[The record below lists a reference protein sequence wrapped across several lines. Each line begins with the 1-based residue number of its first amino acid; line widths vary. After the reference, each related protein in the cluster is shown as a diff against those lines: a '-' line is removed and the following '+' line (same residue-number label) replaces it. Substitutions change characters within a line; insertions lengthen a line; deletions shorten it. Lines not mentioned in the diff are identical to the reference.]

1 MSDLE
6 KMRDYIK
13 NKDLDNIVK
22 LLEEPSSDKA
32 FVNSSYDILL
42 SEEPLSNPADFLT
55 LTHHFIDYGLDA
67 NFKPEG
73 QGASFF
79 QRVIILIFRVYLEE
93 SNYKSLVDP
102 KIQRAIATILNI
114 AEPGFLRE
122 AEEKYRE
129 YNQIDSSVELTQD
142 QKTEAENKARQ
153 AALETAVG
161 IGTQKA
167 VEDNLGNYANLITLL
182 VTTYPSPKELLN
194 NRADDGYTPFLTAI
208 SLYKQKTHMKSFEE
222 FVVSPSYVM
231 IELIMELIQQGAD
244 LELPVQGK
252 NRETGMS
259 AIHIAAQK
267 PSTSRTLLQALM
279 HETSIDLNKLSEEG
293 LTPLMYAVRPIVDG
307 AVRSEMAGSNVAF
320 LLSKN
325 ADVNIT
331 APKFNNRNVLQMA
344 CLERHSLFETIE
356 VIVSGGKGEQET
368 ILDHQDTYGMTA
380 LMLSVQIGDTNP
392 RERALKIREIIF
404 GGADIYLKNN
414 VGKDVFNMMEE
425 IRRKFSERVAKLMR
439 DKTITEDKLGR
450 LYAQRTRI
458 EQMGLEDEDS
468 DLDPDILQS
477 MYDQIEQE
485 TGLKK
490 EEQITAGRIYGLYF
504 INNKIGDMLD
514 QPNINIKEG
523 PSFLKFDF
531 DDKIPDDF
539 TYDTKITDALISGD
553 TKTLREWLYE
563 PIGNVIFT
571 DEKMENYAVL
581 PQKDILKIIREAEQL
596 VVRCDKSKLSPGALN
611 ITEDMVFMNYG
622 IYLKTNAL
630 GLVGGPAEG
639 TLIHI
644 KEIYS
649 KIIDPAAYKDLV
661 FVVLRHDDHP
671 LSPLVSLSSLN
682 VGNGL
687 NINDRQ
693 INVVSSDHCQ
703 PETGGVKGSLQPM
716 KVRPSD
722 LTQEMKRVK
731 VSDDAG
737 GKTKGGKRRR
747 KSRKARK
754 HRKTKKR
761 GKYKK
766 TKKRK

>member
-1 MSDLE
+1 MGDLE
-6 KMRDYIK
+6 KMRDSIK

-42 SEEPLSNPADFLT
+42 SAHQLSDPADFVT

-102 KIQRAIATILNI
+102 KIQRAIATMLNI
-114 AEPGFLRE
+114 VEPQFLQQ

-142 QKTEAENKARQ
+142 QKTEAESKARQ

-167 VEDNLGNYANLITLL
+167 VHDNAGNYLNLITLL
-182 VTTYPSPKELLN
+182 VPTYPSPKELLN
-194 NRADDGYTPFLTAI
+194 NRADDGFTPFLSAI
-208 SLYKQKTHMKSFEE
+208 SLYKQETHMKSYEE
-222 FVVSPSYVM
+222 YLVSPSYVM
-231 IELIMELIQQGAD
+231 VEIIIDLIKLGAD
-244 LELPVQGK
+244 LELPVLGK
-252 NRETGMS
+252 SRESGMS

-267 PSTSRTLLQALM
+267 PSTSKTLLQALT
-279 HETSIDLNKLSEEG
+279 EGTSIDLNKFSEEG
-293 LTPLMYAVRPIVDG
+293 LTPLMYALRPIVDG
-307 AVRSEMAGSNVAF
+307 VVKSKMAGSNVEF

-331 APKFNNRNVLQMA
+331 APKFSNRNVLQMA
-344 CLERHSLFETIE
+344 CLERDILFETIE

-368 ILDHQDTYGMTA
+368 ILDHQDTGGMTA
-380 LMLSVQIGDTNP
+380 LMLSVENTKTNA
-392 RERALKIREIIF
+392 RERAMKIRELVF
-404 GGADIYLKNN
+404 GGADIYLKDNA
-414 VGKDVFNMMEE
+414 GKDVFNMMDE
-425 IRRKFSERVAKLMR
+425 IRRKDSELVAKLMR
-439 DKTITEDKLGR
+439 EKKITEDKLAR

-485 TGLKK
+485 TKLNKAQ
-490 EEQITAGRIYGLYF
+490 QIIAAHIYGNYF
-504 INNKIGDMLD
+504 INNKIGDMFN
-514 QPNINIKEG
+514 QPNINIKDG

-539 TYDTKITDALISGD
+539 TDDMEITDALISGD
-553 TKTLREWLYE
+553 TKTLREWLDD

-630 GLVGGPAEG
+630 GMIGGPAEG

-649 KIIDPAAYKDLV
+649 KIIDPAAYKNLV

-716 KVRPSD
+716 KVRPED
-722 LTQEMKRVK
+722 LAQKMKRVK

-737 GKTKGGKRRR
+737 GKTKGGKR
-747 KSRKARK
+747 K
-754 HRKTKKR
+754 RKTKK
-761 GKYKK
+761 G
-766 TKKRK
+766 